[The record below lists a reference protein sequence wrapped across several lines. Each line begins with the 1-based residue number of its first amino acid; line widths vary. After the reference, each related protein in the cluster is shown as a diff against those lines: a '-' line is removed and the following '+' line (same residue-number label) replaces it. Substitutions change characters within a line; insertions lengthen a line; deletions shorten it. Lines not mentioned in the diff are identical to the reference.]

1 MNRSDKAEIVR
12 ALRKEGAHYNEI
24 ASVLGCSSSTVG
36 DLLWDPDG
44 SKARARKD
52 SYRGACIDCGA
63 PTNGADGPG
72 KASPR
77 CNPCATKHRT
87 FWTRERVV
95 TAIQEWAERYGAPPT
110 SVDWNPW
117 MLYSDDGGLTMAR
130 YRVNAPPHTT
140 VVMRV
145 FGSWNNAIKAAGFEP
160 RRVGSRGPDRGKRR
174 TAA

>member
-44 SKARARKD
+44 SK
-52 SYRGACIDCGA
+52 
-63 PTNGADGPG
+63 
-72 KASPR
+72 
-77 CNPCATKHRT
+77 
-87 FWTRERVV
+87 
-95 TAIQEWAERYGAPPT
+95 
-110 SVDWNPW
+110 
-117 MLYSDDGGLTMAR
+117 AR